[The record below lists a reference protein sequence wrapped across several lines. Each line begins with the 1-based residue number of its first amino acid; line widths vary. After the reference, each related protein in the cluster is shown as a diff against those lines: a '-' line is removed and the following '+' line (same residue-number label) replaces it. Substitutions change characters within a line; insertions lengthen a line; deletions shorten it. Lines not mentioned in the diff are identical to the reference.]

1 MKRILSTAYF
11 TLCVLLLLS
20 NSALAYIDPA
30 TTSYVVQIIAGVF
43 LAGGAAVGIY
53 WHKIK
58 RFFKNRKKGKK

>member
-1 MKRILSTAYF
+1 MKRILRTAYF
-11 TLCVLLLLS
+11 TLCFLLMLS
-20 NSALAYIDPA
+20 TSALAYIDPA

-58 RFFKNRKKGKK
+58 RFFKNRKKNKQ